1 MDPSAAGRLKE
12 WFRPVTLLGPSAR
25 ADHWITLQAKFDDED
40 QAMFIVLGFGARVE
54 VVSPPGL
61 RQRVKQELMAAL
73 ARRHE
78 GTV

>member
-1 MDPSAAGRLKE
+1 
-12 WFRPVTLLGPSAR
+12 LLGPSAR